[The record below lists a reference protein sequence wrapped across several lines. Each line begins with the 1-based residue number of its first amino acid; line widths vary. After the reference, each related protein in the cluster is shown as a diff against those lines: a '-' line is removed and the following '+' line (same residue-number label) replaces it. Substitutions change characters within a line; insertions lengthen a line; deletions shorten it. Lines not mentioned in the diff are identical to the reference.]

1 MLCKL
6 VTRIKNKQ
14 LVKMSK
20 CLEKTHQD
28 FVVRS
33 SDFGLSEWKNLLR
46 SVHFECL
53 FYTYEQKRGKIGD

>member
-6 VTRIKNKQ
+6 LTRIKKNQ

-33 SDFGLSEWKNLLR
+33 SDFRVEKTGWERPLR
-46 SVHFECL
+46 IFVLHL
-53 FYTYEQKRGKIGD
+53 RTQKRKNW